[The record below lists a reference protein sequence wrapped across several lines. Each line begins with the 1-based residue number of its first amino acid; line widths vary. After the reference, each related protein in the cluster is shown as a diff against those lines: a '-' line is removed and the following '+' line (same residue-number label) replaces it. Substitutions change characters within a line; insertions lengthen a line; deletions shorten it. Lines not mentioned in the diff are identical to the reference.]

1 MFINRSKIV
10 QYIQTVKDFLSSS
23 KGRDILLYLV
33 FVAISFVFWMVLTLN
48 KVTQESFRV
57 SFNLSGVPDNVT
69 IVSDYPKEFFVTV
82 KNNGYSLFKYALGS
96 DAEITADFKDFDNGK
111 GELLINNQEMADL
124 FRSCFG
130 ADATIV
136 GSNPQNL
143 SVKYTTLPGKRV
155 PVVIKGEYAAHLQ
168 YVVNGRV
175 GVIPDSVTIY
185 SDAITLNA
193 TNVVETEKFV
203 MKELTDTVLTTL
215 ALKKV
220 KDVKIVPDSVRVIIP
235 VEPLVGQKSS
245 IPVVITNLPENVRMV
260 VFPSRVSVSYLLPI
274 SQYGNVI
281 GKNEFEAVVDF
292 NNITKGSDKLPVHL
306 GKVPASLR
314 NVRLELDS
322 VEYIIEH

>member
-10 QYIQTVKDFLSSS
+10 QYIQTVKEFLSSS

-82 KNNGYSLFKYALGS
+82 KNNGYSLFKYALGR

-193 TNVVETEKFV
+193 TNVMETEKFV

>member
-1 MFINRSKIV
+1 M
-10 QYIQTVKDFLSSS
+10 
-23 KGRDILLYLV
+23 
-33 FVAISFVFWMVLTLN
+33 
-48 KVTQESFRV
+48 
-57 SFNLSGVPDNVT
+57 
-69 IVSDYPKEFFVTV
+69 
-82 KNNGYSLFKYALGS
+82 
-96 DAEITADFKDFDNGK
+96 
-111 GELLINNQEMADL
+111 
-124 FRSCFG
+124 
-130 ADATIV
+130 
-136 GSNPQNL
+136 
-143 SVKYTTLPGKRV
+143 
-155 PVVIKGEYAAHLQ
+155 
-168 YVVNGRV
+168 
-175 GVIPDSVTIY
+175 
-185 SDAITLNA
+185 
-193 TNVVETEKFV
+193 VETEKFV

>member
-1 MFINRSKIV
+1 M
-10 QYIQTVKDFLSSS
+10 
-23 KGRDILLYLV
+23 
-33 FVAISFVFWMVLTLN
+33 
-48 KVTQESFRV
+48 
-57 SFNLSGVPDNVT
+57 
-69 IVSDYPKEFFVTV
+69 
-82 KNNGYSLFKYALGS
+82 
-96 DAEITADFKDFDNGK
+96 
-111 GELLINNQEMADL
+111 INNQEMADL

>member
-1 MFINRSKIV
+1 MFINRNKIV
-10 QYIQTVKDFLSSS
+10 EYIQKGRDFLASS

-57 SFNLSGVPDNVT
+57 SFALSGVPDNVT
-69 IVSDYPKEFFVTV
+69 IVTDYPKEIFVTV
-82 KNNGYSLFKYALGS
+82 KNNGYSLFKYTFGRS
-96 DAEITADFKDFDNGK
+96 AEIVADFKDFDKGK

-130 ADATIV
+130 AEATIV

-155 PVVIKGEYAAHLQ
+155 PVAIKGEYAAHLQ

-175 GVIPDSVTIY
+175 RVIPDSVTIY
-185 SDAITLNA
+185 SDAITLDV
-193 TNVVETEKFV
+193 TNVVETDKFV
-203 MKELTDTVLTTL
+203 LKELTDTVLTTL

-220 KDVKIVPDSVRVIIP
+220 KDVKMVPDSVRILVP
-235 VEPLVGQKSS
+235 VEPLVGQKSNV
-245 IPVVITNLPENVRMV
+245 PVVITNLPEKVRMV
-260 VFPSRVSVSYLLPI
+260 VFPSRVPVSYLLPI
-274 SQYGNVI
+274 SQYGDAI
-281 GKNEFEAVVDF
+281 GKGEFEAVVDF
-292 NNITKGSDKLPVHL
+292 NNIKKGSEKLPVYL
-306 GKVPASLR
+306 GKVPPSLR